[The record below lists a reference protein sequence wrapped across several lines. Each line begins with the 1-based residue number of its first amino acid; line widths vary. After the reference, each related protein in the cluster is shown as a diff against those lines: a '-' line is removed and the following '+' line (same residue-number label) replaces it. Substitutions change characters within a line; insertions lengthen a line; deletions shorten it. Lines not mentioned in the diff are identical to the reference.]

1 MGLEG
6 GLVTLCQ
13 IETHGVM
20 QTIVHSV
27 MLSGHSVASM
37 SKNIHK
43 TSKCPGYQLLKIG
56 DHYVTFLCEQMEDNE
71 DMDKHKQPPILL
83 SGWLKL
89 TFNCGQ

>member
-1 MGLEG
+1 MEGEGHYTVGLEG

-37 SKNIHK
+37 SKNIH
-43 TSKCPGYQLLKIG
+43 QLLKIG
-56 DHYVTFLCEQMEDNE
+56 DHYVTFYVNKWKTMKTWINTNS
-71 DMDKHKQPPILL
+71 H
-83 SGWLKL
+83 
-89 TFNCGQ
+89 

>member
-1 MGLEG
+1 MEGEGHCTVGLEG

-37 SKNIHK
+37 SKNIYK
-43 TSKCPGYQLLKIG
+43 TFNDIMSLS
-56 DHYVTFLCEQMEDNE
+56 YVNKMEN
-71 DMDKHKQPPILL
+71 MDKH
-83 SGWLKL
+83 
-89 TFNCGQ
+89 

>member
-37 SKNIHK
+37 SKNIYK
-43 TSKCPGYQLLKIG
+43 TFNDIMSLS
-56 DHYVTFLCEQMEDNE
+56 YVNKMEN
-71 DMDKHKQPPILL
+71 MDKH
-83 SGWLKL
+83 
-89 TFNCGQ
+89 

>member
-37 SKNIHK
+37 SKNIYK
-43 TSKCPGYQLLKIG
+43 TFNYIISLS
-56 DHYVTFLCEQMEDNE
+56 YVNKMES
-71 DMDKHKQPPILL
+71 MDKH
-83 SGWLKL
+83 
-89 TFNCGQ
+89 

>member
-1 MGLEG
+1 MEGEGHCTVGLEG

-37 SKNIHK
+37 SKNILK
-43 TSKCPGYQLLKIG
+43 TPKYPGYQLLKIG
-56 DHYVTFLCEQMEDNE
+56 DHNVTFYVNKWKTIKTWINTNSHQ
-71 DMDKHKQPPILL
+71 
-83 SGWLKL
+83 SG
-89 TFNCGQ
+89 

>member
-1 MGLEG
+1 MEGEGHCTVGLEG

-37 SKNIHK
+37 SKNIYK
-43 TSKCPGYQLLKIG
+43 
-56 DHYVTFLCEQMEDNE
+56 
-71 DMDKHKQPPILL
+71 
-83 SGWLKL
+83 
-89 TFNCGQ
+89 TFNDIMSLSYVNKWKTWINTRILRSNFSK